1 MTASTQV
8 ELPPETQVQKAPE
21 IERFQATTR
30 KPVPAMPAAPARPRT
45 RFVEGSFQ
53 SSMIELNRM
62 NSGSKFFDILISL
75 TMNLAVLAAPILAGL
90 YFTDTLNLRQFEST
104 FLVAPPPPPPP
115 PPAPAAIAAKAPPT
129 RRVFEHAGKLLAPTA
144 IPRNVAEIKEAPL
157 PGDADGADGILGGV
171 PGGVAGGTMGG
182 VIGGVIG
189 GVNTRIAAPPV
200 PKDIKSRAPVRL
212 GGRVRAPRQIQ
223 RVEPKYPVLARQ
235 THISGTVIIE
245 AVLDESGN
253 VVEMKVVSGHPL
265 LLQAALDAVR
275 QWKYEPTYLN
285 DLPVAVQ
292 MNISVTFTLSQ

>member
-8 ELPPETQVQKAPE
+8 ELPPETQVQKAPR

-30 KPVPAMPAAPARPRT
+30 KPVPAMPAAIAATRT

-75 TMNLAVLAAPILAGL
+75 TMNLAVLTAPVLAGL
-90 YFTDTLNLRQFEST
+90 YFTDTLNLKQFEST

-115 PPAPAAIAAKAPPT
+115 PPAPAAIAAKAPPA

-157 PGDADGADGILGGV
+157 QGDPDGADGILGGV

-189 GVNTRIAAPPV
+189 GVNTRIAAPPA
-200 PKDIKSRAPVRL
+200 PKEIKSRAPVRL

-223 RVEPKYPVLARQ
+223 RVEPKYPPLARQ
-235 THISGTVIIE
+235 THISGTVTID

-285 DLPVAVQ
+285 DVPVAVQ
-292 MNISVTFTLSQ
+292 MNITVTFTLSQ

>member
-1 MTASTQV
+1 MSPSTQV
-8 ELPPETQVQKAPE
+8 ESRPETEVLEAPQVESFREEIRIPIVALPATAVAPRN
-21 IERFQATTR
+21 RF
-30 KPVPAMPAAPARPRT
+30 P
-45 RFVEGSFQ
+45 EGSFQ

-62 NSGSKFFDILISL
+62 NSGSKLFDILISL

-90 YFTDTLNLRQFEST
+90 YFTDTLNMRQFEST

-115 PPAPAAIAAKAPPT
+115 PPAPAVVTAKAAPS

-157 PGDADGADGILGGV
+157 PSDADGADGILGGV
-171 PGGVAGGTMGG
+171 PGGVPGGTMGG
-182 VIGGVIG
+182 VLGGVIG
-189 GVNTRIAAPPV
+189 GSGRVAAPPA
-200 PKDIKSRAPVRL
+200 PKESKPHAPVHI

-223 RVEPKYPVLARQ
+223 RVEPKYPSLARQ
-235 THISGTVIIE
+235 THLSGTVIIE

-285 DLPVAVQ
+285 DIPVAVQ